1 MATLDFLATVVLLS
15 ASGVLGPGPLFL
27 ASTLRATKRGT
38 VAGIECAVGHTLVE
52 FPLVV
57 GLAIG
62 LQAFLQSATDYVA
75 IAGGAVLLVFASL
88 QLFQATKKFEFDPAK
103 VPGPWAKRNGIV
115 IGVAFTALNPF
126 FIIWW
131 ATVGAL
137 LITEASVLGAFAG
150 VIAMFAAHIWMDYA
164 WLGGTAALVGRTG
177 KLVLGKWYRALLV
190 AFSLA
195 MLYFGTSFILSAI
208 V

>member
-1 MATLDFLATVVLLS
+1 MATLDFLATVVLVS

-38 VAGIECAVGHTLVE
+38 IAGIECAVGHTLVE
-52 FPLVV
+52 FPLVI

-62 LQAFLQSATDYVA
+62 LQAFLQSATDYLA
-75 IAGGAVLLVFASL
+75 FAGGAVLLVFASL
-88 QLFQATKKFEFDPAK
+88 QLFQATKKSEFDPAK
-103 VPGPWAKRNGIV
+103 ASGPWTERNGIV

-126 FIIWW
+126 FLIWW
-131 ATVGAL
+131 VTVGAL
-137 LITEASVLGAFAG
+137 LITEARALGAFAG
-150 VIAMFAAHIWMDYA
+150 VLGMFAAHIWMDYA
-164 WLGGTAALVGRTG
+164 WLGGTAALVGRGG
-177 KLVLGKWYRALLV
+177 KLVLEKWYRALLV

-195 MLYFGTSFILSAI
+195 MFYFGTSFILSAM

>member
-38 VAGIECAVGHTLVE
+38 IAGIECAVGHTLVE

-62 LQAFLQSATDYVA
+62 LQALLQSAADYVA
-75 IAGGAVLLVFASL
+75 IAGGVVLLVFASL

-103 VPGPWAKRNGIV
+103 APGPWTERNGIV
-115 IGVAFTALNPF
+115 IGAAFTALNPF

-131 ATVGAL
+131 ATVGAI
-137 LITEASVLGAFAG
+137 LITEATVLGAFVG
-150 VIAMFAAHIWMDYA
+150 VMTMFAAHIWMDYA
-164 WLGGTAALVGRTG
+164 WLGGTAALVGRGG

-195 MLYFGTSFILSAI
+195 MFYFGTSFILSAM